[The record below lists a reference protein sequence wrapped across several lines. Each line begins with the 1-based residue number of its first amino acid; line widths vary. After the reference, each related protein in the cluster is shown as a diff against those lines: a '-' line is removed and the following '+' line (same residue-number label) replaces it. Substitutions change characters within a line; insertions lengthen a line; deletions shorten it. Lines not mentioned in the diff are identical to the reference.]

1 MDSLE
6 IREIEA
12 RLTKEIN
19 GIPLPL
25 EIKRLILLEIMG
37 KVEAAAQQEIND
49 ILSAREQEQAMEKMR
64 GAAQKEIDAIPESM
78 EQEQAEESE
87 RSEEDE

>member
-19 GIPLPL
+19 GIQLPL
-25 EIKRLILLEIMG
+25 EIKRLILLEIMS
-37 KVEAAAQQEIND
+37 KVESAAEQEIGA
-49 ILSAREQEQAMEKMR
+49 ILESREQER
-64 GAAQKEIDAIPESM
+64 M
-78 EQEQAEESE
+78 EQEETEEAE
-87 RSEEDE
+87 RSEVDE

>member
-1 MDSLE
+1 MNSLE

-37 KVEAAAQQEIND
+37 KVEAAAQQEISE
-49 ILSAREQEQAMEKMR
+49 ILSAR
-64 GAAQKEIDAIPESM
+64 
-78 EQEQAEESE
+78 EQAEESE
-87 RSEEDE
+87 RSEKDE